1 MPHSVDLVSERIEVS
16 ENLEEINEAYYQRGW
31 TDGLPIIPPTEERV
45 EKMLAGIVRKSQDSI
60 GIVPPGGGDA
70 TVEKIAINAVM
81 AGCLPEYMPVITAA
95 VEAMIEKEFNLHWIQ
110 ATTHPA
116 APLII
121 INGPIRDKLRINSGH
136 NYFGQGNRA
145 NATIGRAI
153 RLVLINI
160 GGALPGELD
169 LATHGQPGKYSFCI
183 AENEEGSPWEPLH
196 VERGFNKSASTV
208 TVCGVE
214 GPHNIND
221 HSSNDGESILT
232 TFAGTMAT
240 QGNNN
245 MLYQKGE
252 PLLIVGPEHAAI
264 IGRSGFSKQDV
275 KHFLYEK
282 ARIPKKMF
290 SKKHQQ
296 DRFPDFSEDALIPT
310 IPQKDGL
317 MVVVAGGSGKHSVF
331 CPSFG
336 LYTSSVTKEIIP

>member
-1 MPHSVDLVSERIEVS
+1 VDLVSERIEIS
-16 ENLEEINEAYYQRGW
+16 ENLEEINEVYYQRGW

-45 EKMLAGIVRKSQDSI
+45 ERMLAGTVRKSQDSI
-60 GIVPPGGGDA
+60 GTVPPGGGDA
-70 TVEKIAINAVM
+70 TIEKIAINAVM
-81 AGCLPEYMPVITAA
+81 AGCLPPYMPVIIAA

-121 INGPIRDKLRINSGH
+121 INGPIRNVLGIKSTH
-136 NYFGQGNRA
+136 NVFGQGSRA
-145 NATIGRAI
+145 NAAIGRAI
-153 RLVLINI
+153 RLILINI

-183 AENEEGSPWEPLH
+183 AENEETSPWEPLH
-196 VERGFNKSASTV
+196 VERGFNKSANTV

-221 HSSNDGESILT
+221 HSSDDGESVLT

-245 MLYQKGE
+245 ILYQKGE
-252 PLLIVGPEHAAI
+252 PLLVIGPEHATI
-264 IGRSGFSKQDV
+264 IARSGFSKQDV

-296 DRFPDFSEDALIPT
+296 DRFPDFSDDALIPV
-310 IPQKDGL
+310 IPKEDGL

-336 LYTSSVTKEIIP
+336 LYTSSVMKEIKP